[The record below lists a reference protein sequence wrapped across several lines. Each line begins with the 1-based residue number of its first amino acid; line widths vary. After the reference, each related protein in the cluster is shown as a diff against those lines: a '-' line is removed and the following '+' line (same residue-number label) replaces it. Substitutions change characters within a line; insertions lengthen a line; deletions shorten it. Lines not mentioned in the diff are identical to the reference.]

1 MLPEDLL
8 VLIFIALALLLIGI
22 GIGWSLRSS
31 RIAGPKSPDEEIVP
45 ASPAISTEP
54 QVSPDGGLPFALQS
68 LHASLIHPEDLSAL
82 VEGAL
87 QGISHL
93 LPFDIV
99 ELNLFDRTTGH
110 FIPHRLCSPRASDFV
125 ADMGDDVY
133 RLGEGYTGWLVEHR
147 ESLLLPDVDKRGDV
161 QPKVRRGTFPFKS
174 YLGTVL
180 TDRDEIVGTLELA
193 HQEDHTYD
201 RGHQALLEAAS
212 AAVALSITNLKLHNQ
227 HQQFVDEFVGIT
239 DIQGAAA
246 WVHEPETLLEQLSKT
261 LATRVSADVLV
272 LLLYEEDSQSLI
284 GQPPFFGGSASTLT
298 DDLTFPSSP
307 ENPLSTIW
315 QTQKYWIS
323 NTAVEEPLIDQME
336 LRSFVKKTKIH
347 TLLITPLGGGEH
359 RIGAILAGN
368 KAATLTFSEG
378 DAEVLASLSRLCS
391 PLIEASQMLARDR
404 GADEPERIDPP
415 AAGLTP
421 DSKVAP
427 AEETP
432 AGSLQWAEAL
442 LRISAELSSSL
453 DVDRVLERTLALTSE
468 LIGATQARVLLLTPE
483 GGFLQLRASF
493 GERGPGSLQM
503 DKEPQEGLPNWVLSH
518 NQSVLIDD
526 LTQDTRWKT
535 LENVAQKQR
544 SAIAVPIIVG
554 DETIGAMLFTHT
566 EVGAFAPEQQRLARA
581 VASQVGGAIKNA
593 ELYHVI
599 SDQAERLG
607 SMLRSQQIEASQSQG
622 ILDSIADG
630 VIVTDANHEIILFSP
645 SAERILGL
653 GSEDVVG
660 HPVFDF
666 IGVYGA
672 GGTRW
677 ADAIRTWS
685 QNPTSIGR
693 IAFLAEQLEL
703 EDGRVISIHPAPIVL
718 GDEFLGTVSIFRDIS
733 REIEVGRLKSEF
745 VATVS
750 HELRTPMTSIKGF
763 VDLLLMDVSGELDD
777 KQRHF
782 LEIIRSNTFRL
793 EILVN
798 DLLDIS
804 HLESGKV
811 ALSFQALDV
820 HQLLNEMREH
830 VEHLSQ
836 EENKQ
841 ISFQTE
847 APQSL
852 PKLRGDLER
861 VRQILANL
869 VENSFNFTPEEG
881 MIRMRARQVGD
892 QIEIDVIDNGMG
904 ISLLEQE
911 RIFERF
917 FRGEQSLILGVAGT
931 GLGLSIV
938 LNLVEMHEGRIWVT
952 SDGIPGKGSTFT
964 VSLPAVSTEDE
975 AAGSVE

>member
-1 MLPEDLL
+1 MFAEDLL
-8 VLIFIALALLLIGI
+8 GPIFIAIALLFIGI

-31 RIAGPKSPDEEIVP
+31 RTAKPDGSEEAIVTTTP
-45 ASPAISTEP
+45 GGTGEHPAIS
-54 QVSPDGGLPFALQS
+54 DAGLPFALQS
-68 LHASLIHPEDLSAL
+68 LFAALSRPEDLSAI
-82 VEGAL
+82 VEDIL

-125 ADMGDDVY
+125 ADMGNEVY

-147 ESLLLPDVDKRGDV
+147 QSLLLPDLTARGDIR
-161 QPKVRRGTFPFKS
+161 PKVWRGTFPFKS
-174 YLGTVL
+174 YLGAAL

-193 HQEDHTYD
+193 HQEALTYD
-201 RGHQALLEAAS
+201 HSHQALLETAS
-212 AAVALSITNLKLHNQ
+212 TAIALSITNLKLHIQ
-227 HQQFVDEFVGIT
+227 QQQFVDEFVGIT

-246 WVHEPETLLEQLSKT
+246 WVHEPETLREQLSKT
-261 LATRVSADVLV
+261 LAVRVGADVLGF
-272 LLLYEEDSQSLI
+272 LIYEEDSQSLI
-284 GQPPFFGGSASTLT
+284 GQLPFFGASASIITEDITL
-298 DDLTFPSSP
+298 PSSP

-323 NTAVEEPLIDQME
+323 NTVSEEQLIDQMG
-336 LRSFVKKTKIH
+336 LRPFAKQERIH
-347 TLLITPLGGGEH
+347 TLLITPLGGDDH

-368 KAATLTFSEG
+368 TDTEAEFSEG

-391 PLIEASQMLARDR
+391 PLIEASQKLAGDQDD
-404 GADEPERIDPP
+404 DEPGMADLA
-415 AAGLTP
+415 AAGAAPDPGAPLT
-421 DSKVAP
+421 
-427 AEETP
+427 EETP
-432 AGSLQWAEAL
+432 AGALLWAEAL

-453 DVDRVLERTLALTSE
+453 DVDRVLERTLALTGE
-468 LIGATQARVLLLTPE
+468 QIGAAQACVLLLPPD
-483 GGFLQLRASF
+483 GGLLQLRASF
-493 GERGPGSLQM
+493 GDRGLGLLQTSL
-503 DKEPQEGLPNWVLSH
+503 DSQEGLPSWIMSH
-518 NQSVLIDD
+518 NQSLLIDD
-526 LTQDTRWKT
+526 LAQDARWKG
-535 LENVAQKQR
+535 LETNDEQR
-544 SAIAVPIIVG
+544 SAIAAPIIGG
-554 DETIGAMLFTHT
+554 DETIGAMLFFHPDLA
-566 EVGAFAPEQQRLARA
+566 AFVPEQQRLVRA
-581 VASQVGGAIKNA
+581 VAGQIGGAIKNA

-607 SMLRSQQIEASQSQG
+607 SMLRSQQVEASQSRE
-622 ILDSIADG
+622 ILNSIADG
-630 VIVTDANHEIILFSP
+630 VIVTDANHKIILFSP

-685 QNPTSIGR
+685 QSPVSIGR
-693 IAFLAEQLEL
+693 VAFLTEQLEL

-733 REIEVGRLKSEF
+733 REVEVDRLKSEF

-763 VDLLLMDVSGELDD
+763 VDLLLMNVSGELDEE
-777 KQRHF
+777 QRRF

-798 DLLDIS
+798 DLLNIS
-804 HLESGKV
+804 HLESGK
-811 ALSFQALDV
+811 AKLSFQSLDV

-830 VEHLSQ
+830 VEHRSQ
-836 EENKQ
+836 EEDKEMGFQ
-841 ISFQTE
+841 IE
-847 APQSL
+847 APQIL

-869 VENSFNFTPEEG
+869 VENSFNFTPAGG
-881 MIRMRARQVGD
+881 MIRMRARHVGD

-904 ISLLEQE
+904 ISLPEQE

-917 FRGEQSLILGVAGT
+917 FRGEQSLLLGISGT

-938 LNLVEMHEGRIWVT
+938 LNLVEMHGGRIWVT
-952 SDGIPGKGSTFT
+952 SDGIAGKGSTFT
-964 VSLPAVSTEDE
+964 VSLPAVNAEDE
-975 AAGSVE
+975 AAGSAE